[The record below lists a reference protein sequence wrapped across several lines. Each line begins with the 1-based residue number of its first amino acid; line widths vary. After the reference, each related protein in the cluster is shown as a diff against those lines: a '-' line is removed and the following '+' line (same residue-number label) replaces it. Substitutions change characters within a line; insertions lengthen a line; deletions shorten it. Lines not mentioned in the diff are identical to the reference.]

1 MTVVVGLS
9 GVGLDVAWPLR
20 CPGAH
25 MRVGMLQKLYETID
39 WSTWKSPC
47 EDDDDDDDDDDE
59 DDDED
64 EEDDE

>member
-1 MTVVVGLS
+1 MGS
-9 GVGLDVAWPLR
+9 GWRWPGR
-20 CPGAH
+20 CAAL
-25 MRVGMLQKLYETID
+25 VLTCELVLQKLYETID

-59 DDDED
+59 EDDEE